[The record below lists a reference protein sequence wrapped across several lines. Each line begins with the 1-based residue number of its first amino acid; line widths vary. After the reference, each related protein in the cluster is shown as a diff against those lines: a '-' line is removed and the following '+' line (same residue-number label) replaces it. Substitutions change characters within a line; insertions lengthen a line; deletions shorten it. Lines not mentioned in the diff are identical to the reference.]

1 MTAPKSEVREDAN
14 VYRIFG
20 KDWSAENCFGK
31 ELDCNYKTEF
41 VTKTFHDQEV
51 QALKEESADKD
62 KRIAELEK
70 NYELYKSGAELFIK
84 TRNERIEHLEKALRD
99 IAEHNTLNG
108 NKYNN
113 HVAAYEGV
121 VEFAAK
127 ALSRKEV

>member
-1 MTAPKSEVREDAN
+1 MTAPKSEVRVWYALEWEIYPSNDTIDDVAI
-14 VYRIFG
+14 V
-20 KDWSAENCFGK
+20 KKSD
-31 ELDCNYKTEF
+31 
-41 VTKTFHDQEV
+41 HDQEV

-62 KRIAELEK
+62 KRIAELQDKVFKLESK
-70 NYELYKSGAELFIK
+70 IIFNKTNDNKRVEL
-84 TRNERIEHLEKALRD
+84 LEKALRD